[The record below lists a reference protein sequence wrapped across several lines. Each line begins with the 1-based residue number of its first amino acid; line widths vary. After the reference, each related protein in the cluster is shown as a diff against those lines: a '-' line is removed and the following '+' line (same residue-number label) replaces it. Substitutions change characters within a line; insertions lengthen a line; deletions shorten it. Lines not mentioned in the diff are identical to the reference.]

1 MVNSNLHIQKES
13 TLLFNVGMST
23 SKQIRLENLRSLIK
37 EFRTAEEVAR
47 RAETAPMYLS
57 QILNGVK
64 SSAGKERGIGDAL
77 AKKLEIGCDKPEG
90 WMDMPHGSLPQSG
103 IHAVVLAEP
112 GDPNFYHIPKVQLV
126 LRAGVTGFQTVP
138 EIYDGS
144 EMTLNKNWVDRNNYR
159 PASLVAM
166 TVTGDSMEPNLYD
179 GDLVI
184 INTADTQM
192 RDGAVYAFNY
202 EGEAVIKRLVKER
215 GEWWLFSDNT
225 DQVRHRPKGCRSG
238 ECIIIGRIIRRETGH
253 I

>member
-1 MVNSNLHIQKES
+1 
-13 TLLFNVGMST
+13 LLFNVPMST
-23 SKQIRLENLRSLIK
+23 SKQIRLENLRSLVK

-47 RAETAPMYLS
+47 RADTAPMYLS
-57 QILNGVK
+57 QILNGAK
-64 SSAGKERGIGDAL
+64 SSTGRERGVGDAL

-90 WMDMPHGSLPQSG
+90 WMDMPHGTQHPTGMQ
-103 IHAVVLAEP
+103 AVIVAEP
-112 GDPNFYHIPKVQLV
+112 DDPNFYHIPKVQLV

-144 EMTLNKNWVDRNNYR
+144 VLSVNKNWVDRNKYH
-159 PASLVAM
+159 PGTLVAM
-166 TVTGDSMEPNLYD
+166 SVVGDSMEPNLYE

-192 RDGAVYAFNY
+192 RDGAVFAFNF

-225 DQVRHRPKGCRSG
+225 DQIRHRPKGCRG
-238 ECIIIGRIIRRETGH
+238 GDCIIIGRVIRRETDR